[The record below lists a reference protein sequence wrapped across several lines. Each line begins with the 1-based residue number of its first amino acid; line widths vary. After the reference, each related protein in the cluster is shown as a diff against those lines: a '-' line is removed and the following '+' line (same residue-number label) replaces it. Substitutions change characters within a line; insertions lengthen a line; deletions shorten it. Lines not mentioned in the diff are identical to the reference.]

1 MPNRIRYLCLGFVS
15 VATAVICGTSLAAE
29 IEGMLRVKQPIT
41 ADIVQLVGDNEMHE
55 QRTHIW
61 MSDLGL
67 ALESKGIP
75 GEAPHLIYLY
85 NYEDK
90 KSWVI
95 TPEGKRYCELPEK
108 EDQERFEGGILSTTP
123 CLGFESVK
131 KSETQWNDETV
142 AVWECSKDKDVKQT
156 QYYSERYGVVVMEDG
171 HDGIVMEL
179 RNIEHAGELENSMSK
194 NGFSVE
200 FKPLADYRYVSLKE
214 FFFAKRPLEKYLES
228 E

>member
-1 MPNRIRYLCLGFVS
+1 M
-15 VATAVICGTSLAAE
+15 AVNCGTSLAAE
-29 IEGMLRVKQPIT
+29 IEGMSRVRQPIS
-41 ADIVQLVGDNEMHE
+41 ADIVQLVGDNEIHE

-85 NYEDK
+85 NYENK

-95 TPEGKRYCELPEK
+95 TPEGRRYCELPVK
-108 EDQERFEGGILSTTP
+108 DDQQRLEGGVLSTTP
-123 CLGFESVK
+123 CLGFESVQ

-142 AVWECSKDKDVKQT
+142 TVWECSKDKDAKQT
-156 QYYSERYGVVVMEDG
+156 QYYSERYGIVIMEDS

-179 RNIEHAGELENSMSK
+179 KNIKNASKLEQSMNK
-194 NGFSVE
+194 NGFSME

-214 FFFAKRPLEKYLES
+214 FFFAKRPLEKYLEK